1 LEQHIRTEFKI
12 KNWLEDGFA
21 VNVIVHSV
29 KKNVSGFETESKG
42 YNLVNLGFGGTVK
55 LGKTV

>member
-12 KNWLEDGFA
+12 KNWLKDGFA
-21 VNVIVHSV
+21 VNVIVHSA

-42 YNLVNLGFGGTVK
+42 YNLVNLGFGGT
-55 LGKTV
+55 